1 MHGALL
7 ETAQETM
14 EQKPKD
20 LKQTLISQ
28 PHLLRFESQ
37 REYQQLADAIRDH
50 ISPQDILEEMWTS
63 EIIEAE
69 WEIARLRRYKGQF
82 VNLDT
87 LASLRNLLQSI
98 LPDHSDAEIDDLARR
113 SYTNREI
120 RKQVDKLLRSID
132 LDESAIVVE
141 AYRSAIPHLTAI
153 DRRLMELALRRD
165 KIFRQIDDR
174 RAGIAVP
181 PGHRRVD
188 QEVSIDRGGDI

>member
-1 MHGALL
+1 MQDDAVVSPAFNPRTRMHGDFAR
-7 ETAQETM
+7 TAQETM
-14 EQKPKD
+14 EQKTKD
-20 LKQTLISQ
+20 LRQTLISQ

-50 ISPQDILEEMWTS
+50 ISPQDVLEGMWTS

-69 WEIARLRRYKGQF
+69 WEIARLRRYKGKI
-82 VNLDT
+82 VSLDT
-87 LASLRNLLQSI
+87 LVSLRNLLQSI

-113 SYTNREI
+113 SYTNKEI
-120 RKQVDKLLRSID
+120 RNQVDKLLRSID

-165 KIFRQIDDR
+165 KIFR
-174 RAGIAVP
+174 
-181 PGHRRVD
+181 
-188 QEVSIDRGGDI
+188 